1 VIDLHLH
8 STCSDGTLT
17 PAELVEMA
25 YANGLNAIALTD
37 HDTVAGIAPARAAAR
52 NSPLVVIAGVEL
64 SVRNSPYYLHLL
76 GYDFDWHNP
85 TLLAALKTV
94 QDARHTRNLEIFKKL
109 QGLGITISSAEI
121 SSPSPENLIGR
132 PHIARW
138 LVANKIVSTI
148 DEAFKKYLK
157 KGARAYVS
165 RFCYTAQEAISMIHE
180 AGGLAV
186 LAHPLQV
193 SRDPATLEK
202 LIGELKASG
211 LDGLE
216 TYYPGQMGTWLAFLH
231 SLVAR
236 YHLLETGG
244 SDYHGAIRPGTRMA
258 GGAHLV
264 IPDTLLDLLIKR

>member
-8 STCSDGTLT
+8 STCSDGTVT

-25 YANGLNAIALTD
+25 CANGLSAIAITD
-37 HDTVAGIAPARAAAR
+37 HDTVAGIAPARAAACNR
-52 NSPLVVIAGVEL
+52 PLMVITGVEL
-64 SVRNSPYYLHLL
+64 SVRHSPYHLHLL
-76 GYDFDWHNP
+76 GYNFDWHNH
-85 TLLAALKTV
+85 TLLAALKKV
-94 QDARHTRNLEIFKKL
+94 QDARQTRNLEIFKKL
-109 QGLGITISSAEI
+109 QGLGITISPTDI
-121 SSPSPENLIGR
+121 FSSSPENLIGR

-138 LVANKIVSTI
+138 LVAHKVVSTI
-148 DEAFKKYLK
+148 DEAFAKYLK

-165 RFCYTAQEAISMIHE
+165 RFCYTVQEAISMIHE

-193 SRDPATLEK
+193 SRDPATLEN
-202 LIGELKASG
+202 LIGELKANG

-216 TYYPGQMGTWLAFLH
+216 TYYPGQMGTWFAFLH

-264 IPDTLLDLLIKR
+264 IPDSLLDQLIKR

>member
-8 STCSDGTLT
+8 STCSDGTVT

-25 YANGLNAIALTD
+25 CANGLSAIAITD
-37 HDTVAGIAPARAAAR
+37 HDTVAGIAPARAAACNR
-52 NSPLVVIAGVEL
+52 PLMVITGVEL
-64 SVRNSPYYLHLL
+64 SVRHNPYHLHLL
-76 GYDFDWHNP
+76 GYNFDWHNH
-85 TLLAALKTV
+85 TLLAALKKV
-94 QDARHTRNLEIFKKL
+94 QDARQTRNLEIFKKL
-109 QGLGITISSAEI
+109 QGLGITISPTDI
-121 SSPSPENLIGR
+121 FSSSPENLIGR

-138 LVANKIVSTI
+138 LVAHKVVSTI
-148 DEAFKKYLK
+148 DEAFAKYLK

-165 RFCYTAQEAISMIHE
+165 RFCYTVQEAISMIHE

-193 SRDPATLEK
+193 SRDPATLEN
-202 LIGELKASG
+202 LIGELKANG

-216 TYYPGQMGTWLAFLH
+216 TYYPGQMGTWFAFLH

-264 IPDTLLDLLIKR
+264 IPDSLLDQLIKR

>member
-25 YANGLNAIALTD
+25 GANGLRAIALTD

-64 SVRNSPYYLHLL
+64 SVRHGPYYLHLL
-76 GYDFDWHNP
+76 GYDFDWHNT
-85 TLLAALKTV
+85 TLLAALKKV
-94 QDARHTRNLEIFKKL
+94 QDARQTRNLEILKKL
-109 QGLGITISSAEI
+109 QGLGIKISSAEI
-121 SSPSPENLIGR
+121 SAPSPENLICR

-138 LVANKIVSTI
+138 LVAKKVVSTI
-148 DEAFKKYLK
+148 DEAFEKYLK

-193 SRDPATLEK
+193 SRDPATLEN
-202 LIGELKASG
+202 LIGELKTSG

-216 TYYPGQMGTWLAFLH
+216 TYYPGQMGTWFTFLH

-258 GGAHLV
+258 GSAHLA
-264 IPDTLLDLLIKR
+264 IPDTLLDTLIKR